1 MLLHPLLEEWDAG
14 LRSADPLEFPGYAQ
28 KLAAIDAAGG
38 APGRGDEAG
47 ETDLAHESVRTGRTE
62 HYVVIENRFGFLG
75 GSMGVVHGEKVVRA
89 LRRAIDLK
97 LPVVCITRTGGA
109 RMQEGMVSLLQ
120 LGRTA
125 AALQAHADAGLLS
138 IGVYLS
144 PTTGGVLA
152 SYGALCDLRAVE
164 EGATIGFAGP
174 RVAEATVGAPVGDRS
189 HNADR
194 ALEAGLADA
203 VVPTDGLKAWVEG
216 ALGLRHQ
223 PLVVRPLP
231 APEVE
236 AADVDAEAGAG
247 TAWAEVLRARRVG
260 RPSGI
265 DVAAAL
271 CDSWTE
277 LASTDPVTRAGLAVI
292 DGRQAIVVAHDR
304 YAADGRPVPAGY
316 RLAQRA
322 VHLAG
327 RLGIP
332 VVTLIDTPGA
342 APGPSSELAG
352 IAPEIART
360 FAAMA
365 AAPVQTVAVCV
376 GEGGSGGALTLGAA
390 DRLLIQEH
398 AVFSVIGPEGAAV
411 ILERDVTKAPE
422 VAERLRMT
430 STDLLDLGIV
440 DKVVPDDVEGTVAA
454 IRIAL
459 DEAKVGDRER
469 RADRVSEAWLR
480 G

>member
-14 LRSADPLEFPGYAQ
+14 LRSADPLAFPGYAA
-28 KLAAIDAAGG
+28 KLAAIEEAGGVADPAAGAG
-38 APGRGDEAG
+38 GEGDP
-47 ETDLAHESVRTGRTE
+47 AHESVRTGRTE

-89 LRRAIDLK
+89 FRRAIDLK
-97 LPVVCITRTGGA
+97 LPVVCIIRSGGA

-152 SYGALCDLRAVE
+152 SYGGLCDVRAVE
-164 EGATIGFAGP
+164 AGATIGFAGP
-174 RVAEATVGAPVGDRS
+174 RVAEATVGAAVGDRS
-189 HNADR
+189 HTADR

-203 VVPTDGLKAWVEG
+203 VVPTGELRAWVEG
-216 ALGLRHQ
+216 VLGLRRV

-231 APEVE
+231 E
-236 AADVDAEAGAG
+236 AAPDEVDEGSGA
-247 TAWAEVLRARRVG
+247 AWAEVLRARRIG
-260 RPSGI
+260 RPTGL

-292 DGRQAIVVAHDR
+292 DGRPVVVVAHDR
-304 YAADGRPVPAGY
+304 YAAGGRPVPAGF

-322 VHLAG
+322 VRLAG

-342 APGPSSELAG
+342 EPGPSSELAG

-365 AAPVQTVAVCV
+365 AAPVPTVAVCV
-376 GEGGSGGALTLGAA
+376 GEGGSGGALSLGAA

-422 VAERLRMT
+422 VAGRLGMT
-430 STDLLDLGIV
+430 SADLLELGIV
-440 DKVVPDDVEGTVAA
+440 DEVVPDDVAGTVAA
-454 IRIAL
+454 IRVAL

-469 RADRVSEAWLR
+469 RADSVSEQWLR

>member
-14 LRSADPLEFPGYAQ
+14 LRSADPLAFPGYAA
-28 KLAAIDAAGG
+28 KLAAIEDAGGVADPAAG
-38 APGRGDEAG
+38 AG
-47 ETDLAHESVRTGRTE
+47 GEGDLAHESVRTGRTE

-89 LRRAIDLK
+89 FRRAIDLK
-97 LPVVCITRTGGA
+97 LPVVCITRSGGA

-138 IGVYLS
+138 IAVYLVADHRRRA
-144 PTTGGVLA
+144 GLVR
-152 SYGALCDLRAVE
+152 RAVRR
-164 EGATIGFAGP
+164 AGGRGRRHHRLRRP
-174 RVAEATVGAPVGDRS
+174 RVAEATVGAAVGDRS
-189 HNADR
+189 HTADR

-203 VVPTDGLKAWVEG
+203 VVPTDELRAWVEG
-216 ALGLRHQ
+216 ALGLRRV

-231 APEVE
+231 E
-236 AADVDAEAGAG
+236 AAPDEVDEGSGA
-247 TAWAEVLRARRVG
+247 AWAEVLRARRIG
-260 RPSGI
+260 RPTGL

-292 DGRQAIVVAHDR
+292 DGRPVVVVAHDR
-304 YAADGRPVPAGY
+304 YAAGGRPVPAGF

-322 VHLAG
+322 VRLAG

-342 APGPSSELAG
+342 EPGPSSELAG

-360 FAAMA
+360 FAVMA
-365 AAPVQTVAVCV
+365 AAPVPTVAVCV
-376 GEGGSGGALTLGAA
+376 GEGGSGGALSLGAA

-422 VAERLRMT
+422 VAGRLGMT
-430 STDLLDLGIV
+430 SADLLELGIV
-440 DKVVPDDVEGTVAA
+440 DEVVPDDVAGTVAA
-454 IRIAL
+454 IRVAL

-469 RADRVSEAWLR
+469 RADGVSEQWLR